1 VPRSS
6 LISRLLAATLVVGG
20 LAGPTGCAGR
30 WTRPP
35 YSVGDKPAAESLLD
49 AAAPELEGL
58 RVSSAKIRLNRS
70 IAGNLMLIAQSPER
84 FVGQIQIS
92 GKELVSLAFHEEGYA
107 LRYVSGDGLPTGFYS
122 GPPSSCA
129 IAQLLGVAMDP
140 REVIALILGGAPV
153 IDGPYEIVSQRWERK
168 TGHEVVRLR
177 SATLEEELRFAWV
190 DDRWWPAGAS
200 VYHRLG
206 ERERAWLWTV
216 IHESPHSVDGHT
228 MPGKTVIT
236 RPDGRRKQ
244 KVTISYRSQEP
255 NPEFLKQA
263 AEVGGDTDGWDDS
276 GGWEDEGGW
285 EDGED
290 GEDAEDGG
298 WEDSE
303 GGEDTEVTESV
314 AGAGDNAPE
323 VAPGDA
329 QAEPSG
335 EPATATP
342 AVAPRPAEPKPTPQ
356 AKPKPAPSKPA
367 IPQQFILTGEG
378 LPDRGN
384 LCRGR

>member
-1 VPRSS
+1 MPRSS

-58 RVSSAKIRLNRS
+58 RVSQAKIRLNRS

-107 LRYVSGDGLPTGFYS
+107 LRYVSGEGLPMGFYS

-129 IAQLLGVAMDP
+129 IAQLLGVAMAP

-177 SATLEEELRFAWV
+177 SATLEEELRFAWI
-190 DDRWWPAGAS
+190 DGRWWPAGAS

-206 ERERAWLWTV
+206 ERDRAWLWTV
-216 IHESPHSVDGHT
+216 LHESPHSVDGHT
-228 MPGKTVIT
+228 MPGKTIIT

-244 KVTISYRSQEP
+244 KVTISYRAQEP
-255 NPEFLKQA
+255 NPEFLKQEA
-263 AEVGGDTDGWDDS
+263 AVGDTDGWDDG

-285 EDGED
+285 EDGEGSEGGDD
-290 GEDAEDGG
+290 GWDDAESAGEAG
-298 WEDSE
+298 TVE
-303 GGEDTEVTESV
+303 GGED
-314 AGAGDNAPE
+314 
-323 VAPGDA
+323 
-329 QAEPSG
+329 
-335 EPATATP
+335 ATP
-342 AVAPRPAEPKPTPQ
+342 ADANASATTDGAPPADGAATQPATPKLEPKP
-356 AKPKPAPSKPA
+356 KPKPAPSKPA
-367 IPQQFILTGEG
+367 IPQHFILTGEG
-378 LPDRGN
+378 LPIRGH
-384 LCRGR
+384 LCRGH